1 MRAPQISGGTVELDE
16 GEQELIRSLILAN
29 PDLVLNDDQVMRA
42 LIGSQAQG
50 ARNVVDL
57 RDRLVE
63 RMEGRLQKLMR
74 TNRSVIAAAYENVAT
89 TNQVHRAI
97 LALID
102 AEDMGSFLRRL
113 VHDVPIMV
121 GIEEARLC
129 LEANVP
135 EARSADEL
143 ASGLDGR
150 VVILPEGTVND
161 YLHLENGEPLRVTL
175 RPCAE
180 GKEVVFGHVSPS
192 QSEALLPL
200 HLSGVTG
207 LLAFG
212 AADPE
217 RFSPDQGTDLL
228 TFTAE
233 VVQRLLIRHL
243 GRDPKG

>member
-1 MRAPQISGGTVELDE
+1 MITGGAVNLDD

-29 PDLVLNDDQVMRA
+29 PDLVLNDDQVMRV

-74 TNRSVIAAAYENVAT
+74 TNRSVVAAAYENVAT
-89 TNQVHRAI
+89 TNQIHRAI

-102 AEDMGSFLRRL
+102 AEHMSTFLRRL
-113 VHDVPIMV
+113 VHDLPLMV
-121 GIEEARLC
+121 GVEEARLC
-129 LEANVP
+129 LEANVS
-135 EARSADEL
+135 EARAADEL
-143 ASGLDGR
+143 APGLDGR
-150 VVILPEGTVND
+150 VVILPEGTISD
-161 YLHLENGEPLRVTL
+161 YLHLEPGEPLRVTL
-175 RPCAE
+175 RQCPGE
-180 GKEVVFGHVSPS
+180 KEIVFGHLSPS
-192 QSEALLPL
+192 QSEALLPME
-200 HLSGVTG
+200 LSGVKG

-228 TFTAE
+228 AFAGE
-233 VVQRLLIRHL
+233 VAQRLLVRHL
-243 GRDPKG
+243 GTDPKI